1 MTPDPVPL
9 DVIAR
14 DEQHTRRI
22 GAALGRVLRAGD
34 VVLLHGNLGA
44 GKTTLAQGIA
54 QGMGVAGYVQ
64 SPTFGLVHEHAAQ
77 AADGAP
83 LRLSHLDLYRL
94 DGEDDLD
101 SIGLDDYL
109 TPADGIAVV
118 EWPER
123 AASRLPDAYLL
134 VRLTA
139 TGAGERRLSLEAV
152 PQDGRLWER
161 LVELRRALAGDEAR
175 PDTGAS

>member
-14 DEQHTRRI
+14 DEQHTRRM

-34 VVLLHGNLGA
+34 LVLLHGDLGA
-44 GKTTLAQGIA
+44 GKTTLTQGIA
-54 QGMGVAGYVQ
+54 RGMGVAGYVQ
-64 SPTFGLVHEHAAQ
+64 SPTFGLVHEHAARST
-77 AADGAP
+77 DGAP
-83 LRLSHLDLYRL
+83 LLLYHLDLYRL
-94 DGEDDLD
+94 DGDDDLD
-101 SIGLDDYL
+101 SVGLDDYL
-109 TPADGIAVV
+109 APAGGVAVV

-123 AASRLPDAYLL
+123 AASRLPDTYLL

-139 TGAGERRLSLEAV
+139 TSAGERRLNLEAV
-152 PQDGRLWER
+152 PADGSMRER
-161 LVELRRALAGDEAR
+161 LAELRRALAGDEAR